1 MKIKILRGTN
11 RDGDDHEEMYID
23 GSVVLSAYPLC
34 ECPEDATLE
43 RDMISCDEVETL
55 MFKAFKAGK
64 AGEDYSYEVELE
76 E

>member
-1 MKIKILRGTN
+1 MKVKIIRGTN
-11 RDGDDHEEMYID
+11 SDGADHEEMYID
-23 GSVVLSAYPLC
+23 GKSILSAYPLY

-43 RDMISCDEVETL
+43 RNMISCDEVETL
-55 MFKAFKAGK
+55 MRKAYEAGK